1 MTTYV
6 YIAINNRGLIKI
18 GSTIDPI
25 DRQARFDNIPKNR
38 KNANMKIQK
47 AVPLHFEGRAYEWAV
62 ESLLRY
68 DLNTYQVTHKTMD
81 TFEFNGAFFKPAAYI
96 KNFERKVAKAER
108 ILNKTATTGH
118 RL

>member
-25 DRQARFDNIPKNR
+25 DRQARFDSVPKNR
-38 KNANMKIQK
+38 RNANMKIQK
-47 AVPLHFEGRAYEWAV
+47 VVPLHFEGRAYEWAV

-81 TFEFNGAFFKPAAYI
+81 TFKYNGAFFKPAVYI
-96 KNFERKVAKAER
+96 KNFEYKVAKAEL
-108 ILNKTATTGH
+108 ILCKTRTTGH
-118 RL
+118 LL

>member
-1 MTTYV
+1 M
-6 YIAINNRGLIKI
+6 NNRGLIKI
-18 GSTIDPI
+18 GSTIDPTE
-25 DRQARFDNIPKNR
+25 RQKRFNKVAKNR
-38 KNANMKIQK
+38 KNADMEIQK
-47 AVPLHFEGRAYEWAV
+47 AVPLRFEGRAYEWAV

-81 TFEFNGAFFKPAAYI
+81 TFEYNGAFFKPAAYI
-96 KNFERKVAKAER
+96 KNFEAKVRKAER

>member
-1 MTTYV
+1 MSTYV
-6 YIAINNRGLIKI
+6 YVAMNNRGLIKI
-18 GSTIDPI
+18 GSTVDPTQ
-25 DRQARFDNIPKNR
+25 RQACFDKVAKNR
-38 KNANMKIQK
+38 RNANMKIQK
-47 AVPLHFEGRAYEWAV
+47 IVPLHFEGRAYEWAV

-81 TFEFNGAFFKPAAYI
+81 TFEYNGAFFKPAVYI
-96 KNFERKVAKAER
+96 KNFEAKVRKAER